1 MKKWIFKNI
10 INIGLIIIFVIV
22 LALLILSAFGRII
35 LPSYGFVA
43 LPFILVG
50 VIILANGDFSFKI
63 GDLFEIKKEVSSIKK
78 ELGIL
83 NTKIS
88 NINTNQNITVLSVN
102 PADIKEILEKEILD
116 KIKSQSIS
124 KGPNII
130 ISSPSTEVQNGDS
143 HAK

>member
-1 MKKWIFKNI
+1 MRKWISKNI
-10 INIGLIIIFVIV
+10 ISIGLFATFIIV
-22 LALLILSAFGRII
+22 LTLLTLSIFDVVI

-43 LPFILVG
+43 LPFILVA
-50 VIILANGDFSFKI
+50 VITLAKGDFSFKI

-78 ELGIL
+78 ELGVL

-102 PADIKEILEKEILD
+102 PADIKEILG

-124 KGPNII
+124 KDPNVI
-130 ISSPSTEVQNGDS
+130 ISSPSTEVQNRNS
-143 HAK
+143 HS

>member
-22 LALLILSAFGRII
+22 LVLLILSIFGHII
-35 LPSYGFVA
+35 LPSYGFVL
-43 LPFILVG
+43 LPSILVG
-50 VIILANGDFSFKI
+50 VIVLAKEDFSFKI
-63 GDLFEIKKEVSSIKK
+63 GDLFEIKKEISSIKK
-78 ELGIL
+78 EVGIL

-102 PADIKEILEKEILD
+102 PADIKEILG

-124 KGPNII
+124 KDPNVI
-130 ISSPSTEVQNGDS
+130 ISSPSTEVQNGNS
-143 HAK
+143 HS